1 MLDVV
6 AAKKSTTLSGT
17 AEANSSVSIFDGTKL
32 IDTVTAA
39 TDGAWSLNVTGNA
52 STATLKSRPTGLDTP
67 LHLLASPYIRRV
79 QINRCRATTGTMC

>member
-32 IDTVTAA
+32 IGTVTAA
-39 TDGAWSLNVTGNA
+39 TDGI
-52 STATLKSRPTGLDTP
+52 D
-67 LHLLASPYIRRV
+67 HLRSAEPV
-79 QINRCRATTGTMC
+79 K